1 MKEKTKFPSN
11 IFQSFLALLIMYGVL
26 ALSVFLFSTFNRF
39 IKSEILF
46 IVVQIFALLLIIL
59 IFTKFINKESLN
71 LKRKK
76 INCIY
81 FLLLLASFFFLQLGI
96 AFPIY
101 LYFSPLSD
109 VTISHNLL
117 PSFSILLSSLIL
129 APILEEI
136 IFKNLLAKNSV
147 FFALCV
153 SSSLFALLHLNYKSI
168 VSLLILGFYLGWI
181 YFKSDNLFIVILLHI
196 SYNFSSFL
204 ISFLRQDNLIGHC

>member
-81 FLLLLASFFFLQLGI
+81 FLLLLASSFFLQLGI

-136 IFKNLLAKNSV
+136 IFRR
-147 FFALCV
+147 
-153 SSSLFALLHLNYKSI
+153 I
-168 VSLLILGFYLGWI
+168 
-181 YFKSDNLFIVILLHI
+181 I
-196 SYNFSSFL
+196 S
-204 ISFLRQDNLIGHC
+204 